1 MFIRKG
7 ISFFLRRDPQAEDGN
22 AYVEFLLCLPFVL
35 TILIGIVDLGRA
47 LVLYLT
53 LSRLTY
59 EGARYM
65 ATLPGLTEGGC
76 LTSPASPA
84 CADSGHEAVRTRL
97 APIFQDGLIQEANAT
112 IQTEVFGDT
121 NVLTVDPT
129 LTGEAKT
136 SAEQRVVRVT
146 VSAPFEPLFPTFGL
160 LRSLTAHSSG
170 PYLLQVAP

>member
-1 MFIRKG
+1 MFTRKG
-7 ISFFLRRDPQAEDGN
+7 ISFLRRDPQAQSGN

-47 LVLYLT
+47 LVMYLA

-76 LTSPASPA
+76 ETSPTNPICASPA
-84 CADSGHEAVRTRL
+84 HEAVRERL
-97 APIFQDGLIQEANAT
+97 IPIFQDGLIRAAEAT
-112 IQTEVFGDT
+112 VQTEVFGPT
-121 NVLTVDPT
+121 TRLVVDPT
-129 LTGEAKT
+129 LTGDAKT
-136 SAEQRVVRVT
+136 SAEVRVVRVT
-146 VSAPFEPLFPTFGL
+146 ITAPFEPLFPTFGL